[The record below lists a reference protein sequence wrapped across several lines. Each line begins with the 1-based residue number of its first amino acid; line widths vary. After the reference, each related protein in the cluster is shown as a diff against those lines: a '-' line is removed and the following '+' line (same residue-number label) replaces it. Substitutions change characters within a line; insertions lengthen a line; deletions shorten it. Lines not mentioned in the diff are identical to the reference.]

1 MYHKLIEF
9 KQTNANILTSNEKR
23 ILHKFSVKI
32 LFHMELGKKLPS
44 QTQIEEEIDSE
55 YSQNGGMIN
64 EEPENIY
71 EEDIIRRTFKVIDN
85 WYGISILP

>member
-1 MYHKLIEF
+1 
-9 KQTNANILTSNEKR
+9 
-23 ILHKFSVKI
+23 
-32 LFHMELGKKLPS
+32 MELGKKLPS